1 MPSPMQHQ
9 RWWPPSLGW
18 PVLTHAPSPDSFGQI
33 WVVVVDHPIYFSWVS
48 ALLEM
53 PSKSA

>member
-1 MPSPMQHQ
+1 VIVDYIDANRKEFGVEPMQ
-9 RWWPPSLGW
+9 
-18 PVLTHAPSPDSFGQI
+18 LTSPPSPDRFSQI
-33 WVVVVDHPIYFSWVS
+33 WVVVVDHLIYFSWVS